1 MADKIFELIKA
12 EEKRQAGVLEMIPS
26 ENYAFPEVLQALG
39 SCLTN
44 KYAEGYS
51 GKRYYQGND
60 IIDKIENLAIERVK
74 ELFGV
79 PHANVQPY
87 SGSPANQVVYMA
99 TCNMGDT
106 VMGMDL
112 SAGGHL
118 THGSPVN
125 FSGKNYKMVFYGVD
139 GKTGLIDY
147 GKVAEI
153 AQKEKPKLIW
163 CGATAYP
170 RIFDWEKFAEIAE
183 SVGAVLVAD
192 ISHYA
197 GLVAGGA
204 YPTPVPFVDV
214 VTFTTHKT
222 LRGPRGAVIL
232 VTDKGEKR
240 DQELGKKIDKAVFPG
255 LQGGPHENVIAAM
268 AVCFEKAAQPE
279 FKEYAKQVVDN
290 AKVLASELL
299 KYGFSLV
306 SGGTDCHLILIDLRN
321 KNVGGKEAAVVLEQ
335 AGIVTN
341 ANSIPFD
348 PNPPFKPSGLR
359 LGTPAI
365 TTRGMKEEEMKQIA
379 GFIDEVIININ
390 NFEAL
395 VNIKKKVS
403 QLTEKFPIFS

>member
-1 MADKIFELIKA
+1 MDEIFDLIKQ
-12 EEKRQAGVLEMIPS
+12 EQKRQAEVLEMIPS
-26 ENYAFPEVLQALG
+26 ENYAFPEVLTVLG

-51 GKRYYQGND
+51 GKRYYQGNE
-60 IIDKIENLAIERVK
+60 IIDQIENLAIERVK
-74 ELFGV
+74 KLFGT

-87 SGSPANQVVYMA
+87 SGSPANQAVYMA
-99 TCNMGDT
+99 TCNLGDT

-112 SAGGHL
+112 LAGGHL
-118 THGSPVN
+118 THGSPVS
-125 FSGKNYKMVFYGVD
+125 FSGKYYNSVFYGVEKESGRINYD
-139 GKTGLIDY
+139 EVLK
-147 GKVAEI
+147 I

-170 RIFDWEKFAEIAE
+170 RFFDWEKFAEIAE
-183 SVGAVLVAD
+183 NVGAVLAAD

-232 VTDKGEKR
+232 VTDKGDKKNV
-240 DQELGKKIDKAVFPG
+240 ELRKKIDKAVFPG

-268 AVCFEKAAQPE
+268 AVCFEKTGTAE
-279 FKEYAKQVVDN
+279 FKASAMQVVKN
-290 AKVLASELL
+290 AKVLADELI
-299 KYGFSLV
+299 KHDFNLV
-306 SGGTDCHLILIDLRN
+306 SGGTDCHLILMDLRN
-321 KNVGGKEAAVVLEQ
+321 KSVSGKETAVALERV
-335 AGIVTN
+335 GIVTN

-348 PNPPFKPSGLR
+348 PKPPMNPSGIR

-365 TTRGMKEEEMKQIA
+365 TARGMKEEEMKKIA
-379 GFIDEVIININ
+379 GFINEAIENIN
-390 NFEAL
+390 SFETQEK
-395 VNIKKKVS
+395 IKNEVT
-403 QLTEKFPIFS
+403 QLTEKFPL

>member
-1 MADKIFELIKA
+1 MDEIFNLIKQ
-12 EEKRQAGVLEMIPS
+12 EEKRQQEVLEMIPS
-26 ENYAFPEVLQALG
+26 ENYAFPEVLQVLG

-51 GKRYYQGND
+51 GKRYYQGNE
-60 IIDKIENLAIERVK
+60 IIDQIENLAIERVK
-74 ELFGV
+74 KLFGT

-87 SGSPANQVVYMA
+87 SGSPANQAVYMA
-99 TCNMGDT
+99 TCNIGDT

-112 SAGGHL
+112 ASGGHL
-118 THGSPVN
+118 THGSPVS
-125 FSGKNYKMVFYGVD
+125 FSGKYYHSVFYGVEKENGRINYD
-139 GKTGLIDY
+139 EVLK
-147 GKVAEI
+147 I
-153 AQKEKPKLIW
+153 AQREKPKLIW

-170 RIFDWEKFAEIAE
+170 RIFDWKKFAEIAE
-183 SVGAVLVAD
+183 SVGATLAAD

-204 YPTPVPFVDV
+204 YPSPVPFVDV

-232 VTDKGEKR
+232 VTDKGDKK
-240 DQELGKKIDKAVFPG
+240 DLELKKKIDKAVFPG

-268 AVCFEKAAQPE
+268 AVCFEKAATEE
-279 FKEYAKQVVDN
+279 FKAYAMQVVKN
-290 AKVLASELL
+290 AKTLADELI
-299 KYGFSLV
+299 KYGFDLI

-321 KNVGGKEAAVVLEQ
+321 KNVGGKEAAVVFEQ

-341 ANSIPFD
+341 ANSVPFD
-348 PNPPFKPSGLR
+348 PNPPMNPSGIR

-379 GFIDEVIININ
+379 LFFDEVIKNISD
-390 NFEAL
+390 ETKISE
-395 VNIKKKVS
+395 VREKVTL
-403 QLTEKFPIFS
+403 LTGKFPL